1 MKYIFANTD
10 NEPPISISISSSP
23 VYVEN
28 AVTLTCIMGDL
39 GNPVP
44 TSYTWYLNG
53 GKVSATNTT
62 TTQIEVTSVN
72 QEGSYNCSD
81 TNIPDTHPPVTSDQ
95 SPSSQL
101 VVYGTV
107 SNLLF
112 TVHSY
117 KLYSVNTLHS
127 SVI

>member
-1 MKYIFANTD
+1 MKYIFVNTD
-10 NEPPISISISSSP
+10 NEPPISILISSSP

-28 AVTLTCIMGDL
+28 AVTLTCVMGDH
-39 GNPVP
+39 GNPLP

-62 TTQIEVTSVN
+62 TTQLEVTSAN
-72 QEGSYNCSD
+72 QEGSYTCSD
-81 TNIPDTHPPVTSDQ
+81 TNNPDTHPPVTSDQ

-107 SNLLF
+107 SNC
-112 TVHSY
+112 Y
-117 KLYSVNTLHS
+117 
-127 SVI
+127 IQ